1 MADAASDKNFK
12 HLRETLKKRRDE
24 LFELQ
29 KKLED
34 YWNELHTVF
43 TVQSNSRGSPW
54 RKAARRRR
62 RAQACRQ
69 TIRDYLMTGSKQ
81 PSMSN

>member
-34 YWNELHTVF
+34 YWNELQEKETELEETAV
-43 TVQSNSRGSPW
+43 
-54 RKAARRRR
+54 RRWF
-62 RAQACRQ
+62 
-69 TIRDYLMTGSKQ
+69 M
-81 PSMSN
+81 